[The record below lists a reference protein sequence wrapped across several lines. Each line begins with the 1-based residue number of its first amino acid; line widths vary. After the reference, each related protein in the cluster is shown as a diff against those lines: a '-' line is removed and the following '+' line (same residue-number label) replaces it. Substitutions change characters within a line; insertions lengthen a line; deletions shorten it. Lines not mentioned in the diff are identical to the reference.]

1 MSSFLAA
8 QRGALG
14 VPLCG
19 VREVLGIQ
27 LEAQAFKVLIFQSE
41 IIYLAH
47 HVSQQG
53 ILPSR
58 DNVRAVEEF
67 LIPET
72 YTQVH
77 MFCGLVG
84 HYWRFI
90 KGLKMGPVDLP
101 PKAWEAVNI
110 LKRKVQSMPV
120 LVFPDFNKPFC
131 LRQMSLGKDWESSS
145 PRSRVMNATIEL
157 PLTTA
162 P

>member
-1 MSSFLAA
+1 M
-8 QRGALG
+8 
-14 VPLCG
+14 PLCG

-41 IIYLAH
+41 IIYLPH

-58 DNVRAVEEF
+58 DNVQAVEEF

-101 PKAWEAVNI
+101 PKGMGGCEY
-110 LKRKVQSMPV
+110 LKKESPV
-120 LVFPDFNKPFC
+120 HAC
-131 LRQMSLGKDWESSS
+131 SSI
-145 PRSRVMNATIEL
+145 P
-157 PLTTA
+157 
-162 P
+162 